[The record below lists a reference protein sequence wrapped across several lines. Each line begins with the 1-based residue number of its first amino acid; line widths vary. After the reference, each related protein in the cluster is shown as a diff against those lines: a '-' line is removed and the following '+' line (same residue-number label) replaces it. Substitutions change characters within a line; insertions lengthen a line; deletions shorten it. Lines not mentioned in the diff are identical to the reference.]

1 MSSVQSVGPALKVT
15 DVWKHFEGVAALKG
29 VSLEIKPGEVHALL
43 GENGAGKSTLMGV
56 VAGSLQPDK
65 GEIEVLG
72 NVVEDLNP
80 SRSHDLGISIVYQHP
95 ALAPDLTVFDNLAMA
110 LSSRISRQDAATKKW
125 ITEQLAA
132 VGFGASIFERVGD
145 LTVVERQLLEI
156 AKATMVERK
165 IVILDEPTAAL
176 GAKETE
182 MLFER
187 IRKLAASGVC
197 IIYITHRVVEVRTI
211 CDTVTILRDGEVRG
225 SFNVSEITDSE
236 ILRLIVGSAIAREF
250 PEKRVGE
257 PAEPVLTTSGL
268 SGRSFSDVN
277 LVAPAGEIVGIGGI
291 VGNGQ
296 TELLRALAGLD
307 RSVGSVSV
315 KGRVQRLH
323 SSAGA
328 LEAGIVYLP
337 ADRLSEGLLTSMSV
351 RENAAVS
358 TLKMFSKFGIVQRRP
373 EFLAVNR
380 ETESL
385 ALKAR
390 SLEANILSLS
400 GGNQQKVLFSRAL
413 INQNMQVLLANEP
426 TQGVDVGA
434 RAEIYRTLR
443 RVAAGGVAVIMVS
456 SDVRELSGLCD
467 RVVVMSSG
475 RQVGE
480 FVGEDV
486 TEETI
491 TRAILTST
499 VRREGGELAS
509 ASGAKRGWLGVVK
522 RLGKGDF
529 GAPIV
534 LVVIMAIVSILTAN
548 HDGRFLATY
557 NLNNLALLIA
567 GLGFVAVGEAFVILT
582 GGIDLSVGPLVGLV
596 AVIGSFFETNSRN
609 VGSMVL
615 GFVIML
621 AACAAVGLV
630 NGLFVQSGLFT
641 PIAATLV
648 TYTGIQGVSLL
659 IRPFQAGY
667 ISYSVMSVVNFGR
680 LPYSVRVHHPCRNS
694 VHTGVRSTSSQ
705 VG

>member
-1 MSSVQSVGPALKVT
+1 
-15 DVWKHFEGVAALKG
+15 
-29 VSLEIKPGEVHALL
+29 
-43 GENGAGKSTLMGV
+43 
-56 VAGSLQPDK
+56 
-65 GEIEVLG
+65 
-72 NVVEDLNP
+72 
-80 SRSHDLGISIVYQHP
+80 
-95 ALAPDLTVFDNLAMA
+95 
-110 LSSRISRQDAATKKW
+110 
-125 ITEQLAA
+125 
-132 VGFGASIFERVGD
+132 
-145 LTVVERQLLEI
+145 
-156 AKATMVERK
+156 
-165 IVILDEPTAAL
+165 
-176 GAKETE
+176 
-182 MLFER
+182 
-187 IRKLAASGVC
+187 
-197 IIYITHRVVEVRTI
+197 
-211 CDTVTILRDGEVRG
+211 
-225 SFNVSEITDSE
+225 
-236 ILRLIVGSAIAREF
+236 
-250 PEKRVGE
+250 
-257 PAEPVLTTSGL
+257 
-268 SGRSFSDVN
+268 
-277 LVAPAGEIVGIGGI
+277 
-291 VGNGQ
+291 
-296 TELLRALAGLD
+296 
-307 RSVGSVSV
+307 
-315 KGRVQRLH
+315 
-323 SSAGA
+323 
-328 LEAGIVYLP
+328 
-337 ADRLSEGLLTSMSV
+337 MSV

-667 ISYSVMSVVNFGR
+667 ISYSVMSVVNSGAFHIPYAFIILVVIAFILEYGLHRRKWGRELRAVGSDALVAFRLGARPNFAVVRAYVVCSLFCCLGGIMLMGEIGVGDATQGINFTLSAITAVVLAGTSVFGGR
-680 LPYSVRVHHPCRNS
+680 GSFLGVLMGSLLLEEILDVTVFLNLSEAYEFWFQALLIFVAVGIYAYTRKRSAAGPSGRGRRVRALRANLALNPRVS
-694 VHTGVRSTSSQ
+694 ADS
-705 VG
+705 